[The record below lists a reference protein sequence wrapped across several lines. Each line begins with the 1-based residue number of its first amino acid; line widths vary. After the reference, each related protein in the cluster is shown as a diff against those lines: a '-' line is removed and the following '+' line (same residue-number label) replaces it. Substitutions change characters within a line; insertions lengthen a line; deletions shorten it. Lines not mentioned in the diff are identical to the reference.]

1 LPFRPAI
8 YRPIRALPGEPER
21 RFKMKRTM
29 TVAAAMLIAVL
40 SSSSQ
45 DLPRFL
51 LVNNT
56 GHTMITLSAK
66 AHGTSQPW
74 QDVTFP
80 TIADGDSSDVTM
92 FRAACNYDF
101 RAGYEDGSSVT
112 YAQGT
117 DVCQNHHL
125 LFLYSTLRSSR

>member
-1 LPFRPAI
+1 
-8 YRPIRALPGEPER
+8 
-21 RFKMKRTM
+21 M
-29 TVAAAMLIAVL
+29 TVVAAILISVL

-56 GHTMITLSAK
+56 GHVMTSLSAK

-74 QDVTFP
+74 QEINFP

-101 RAGYEDGSSVT
+101 RVGYENGSSVT
-112 YAQGT
+112 YVQGT
-117 DVCQNHHL
+117 DVCQDHHL
-125 LFLYSTLRSSR
+125 LFLYSTLHSSR